1 MVGLPHPINEARGGS
16 PQAIFKPAPPSSL
29 LPLFPFAPKIFMVQL
44 RKSSAAERGKGVK
57 ELVSPPPKRGRGRP
71 RKHAATAVTVP
82 RGSGRGFSG
91 SDGVTGERR
100 GFYFICLAHD
110 QPSLFFSFLKMAS
123 QLFCFFCRITNVGLL
138 AFLRPAGPEI
148 FQDEEGCILP
158 RKWAISN
165 KKWAISNN
173 KWAVK

>member
-1 MVGLPHPINEARGGS
+1 MFSTLPAQFVFFLSEKWLAS
-16 PQAIFKPAPPSSL
+16 
-29 LPLFPFAPKIFMVQL
+29 
-44 RKSSAAERGKGVK
+44 
-57 ELVSPPPKRGRGRP
+57 
-71 RKHAATAVTVP
+71 
-82 RGSGRGFSG
+82 
-91 SDGVTGERR
+91 
-100 GFYFICLAHD
+100 YFV
-110 QPSLFFSFLKMAS
+110 
-123 QLFCFFCRITNVGLL
+123 FCRITNIGLL